1 MIPILFFIVAWGEE
15 LQNRRI
21 VLYID
26 NMSVKFA
33 INKQT
38 SSCSKIMEL
47 LRKLVLICLKKN
59 IVYKAVYVHTFD
71 NGIADS
77 LSRFQMGRFR
87 KLAPGVRDRSSR
99 IFAGIVLI

>member
-1 MIPILFFIVAWGEE
+1 MISILFSIVAWGEE
-15 LQNRRI
+15 FHNRRI

-47 LRKLVLICLKKN
+47 LRKLVLICLKKI
-59 IVYKAVYVHTFD
+59 IVY
-71 NGIADS
+71 
-77 LSRFQMGRFR
+77 
-87 KLAPGVRDRSSR
+87 
-99 IFAGIVLI
+99 